1 MDRRLSIHFFEEH
14 FDRSKKFTYQSK
26 DVIERIGE
34 MEEIQGI
41 LPLYKPKG
49 MTSHDCVF
57 KLRKILKTKKIG
69 HTGTLDPNVSGV
81 LPICIGR
88 ATKVAEF
95 ITDAGKAYEGEV
107 TLGYSTHTEDAT
119 GDIVESKKI
128 NRIISRQEIEQVL
141 QELTGTIQQT
151 PPMFSAVKVKGKKL
165 YEYARKGIEIERPT
179 RLVNIYSIELLDD
192 RLSFSGETI
201 SFRFRVS
208 CGKGTYIRTLAVMIG
223 EKLNLPAHMSDLI
236 RIQSADF
243 TLADCYTIEDVEK
256 RMENGTI
263 QEILKPMETALAHL
277 PKYVINDKIAEKVKN
292 GAVLPIPESL
302 INQENPIVVETTN
315 GIALAIY
322 IQHQEKQ
329 GMMKP
334 LKVLRN
340 Q

>member
-1 MDRRLSIHFFEEH
+1 
-14 FDRSKKFTYQSK
+14 
-26 DVIERIGE
+26 
-34 MEEIQGI
+34 MEGI
-41 LPLYKPKG
+41 LPLFKAKG

-69 HTGTLDPNVSGV
+69 HTGTLDPDVSGV

-88 ATKVAEF
+88 ATRVAEF
-95 ITDAGKAYEGEV
+95 ITDAGKSYEGEV
-107 TLGYSTHTEDAT
+107 TLGYSTHTEDAS
-119 GDIVESKKI
+119 GEVVECKKI
-128 NRIISRQEIEQVL
+128 ERMIPRQEIEQVL
-141 QELTGTIQQT
+141 KELTGTIKQT
-151 PPMFSAVKVKGKKL
+151 PPMFSAVKVNGKRL

-192 RLSFSGETI
+192 RLEFSGETI

-223 EKLNLPAHMSDLI
+223 EKLKIPAHMSDLI

-243 TLADCYTIEDVEK
+243 TLSDCFTLEEVAM

-263 QEILKPMETALAHL
+263 QEILRPIETALAYL

-292 GAVLPIPESL
+292 GAVLPIPESF
-302 INQENPIVVETTN
+302 INEENPIVMETKE
-315 GIALAIY
+315 GFALAIY
-322 IQHQEKQ
+322 IHHPEKQ

-334 LKVLRN
+334 LKVLRTFE
-340 Q
+340 